1 MKKTTLTI
9 YDQVNVQFSDLD
21 PVIRRAIKQ
30 ELRYFISYAPH
41 TPHYKLGRWDG
52 YEYLFTIGGRTYIY
66 MLERILP
73 ILIDAGWEIDLD
85 DKRPGN
91 QFTFPIIDK
100 DIFSNTT
107 WPKNHK
113 HEGEPI
119 ELMEHQV
126 DALNN
131 FFGDITCT
139 QELPTSAGKTLITAA
154 MSNFIEPYGK
164 SIVIVPNKGLV
175 GQTEEDYKNLGLDVG
190 VYFGD
195 RKELGHTHTIC
206 TWQILNALD
215 RKHKNWVSEEEQPL
229 LDLMAG
235 TICVIVD
242 ECHGAKAKALKNL
255 LSGPLSNVPI
265 RWGLTGTIP
274 KEKFDADIIRC
285 MLGEVIFSIQPKE
298 LQDKGLMAD
307 CDINIIQVKDNM
319 KFSDYHSE
327 YKYLVTDPDRLEWLA
342 KLIKTKIKD
351 NTLILV
357 KNIKTGQL
365 LNELIPGSVF
375 VSGIT
380 KVSDRKET
388 YDNIAVSDENIII
401 ATYGV
406 AAVGINVPRIFNLIL
421 FEPGK
426 SFIRVIQSIGR
437 GLRLA
442 KDKNHVMIW
451 DIASKCKYSNKH
463 LNERKKYYKEKE
475 YPFTIEKVD
484 I

>member
-9 YDQVNVQFSDLD
+9 YDQVNVQFSNLD
-21 PVIRRAIKQ
+21 PVIRREIKQ
-30 ELRYFISYAPH
+30 NLRYFISYAPH

-52 YEYLFTIGGRTYIY
+52 YEYLFSIGAKTYIY
-66 MLERILP
+66 LLDRILP
-73 ILIDAGWEIDLD
+73 ILVENNWEIELD
-85 DKRPGN
+85 DKRPSHS
-91 QFTFPIIDK
+91 FSFPAIDEN
-100 DIFSNTT
+100 IFSDII
-107 WPKNHK
+107 WPANHK
-113 HEGEPI
+113 HEDEPI
-119 ELMEHQV
+119 VLMDHQV

-131 FFGDITCT
+131 FLNDITCI
-139 QELPTSAGKTLITAA
+139 QELPTSAGKTLLTAA
-154 MSNFIEPYGK
+154 MSKFIEPYGK
-164 SIVIVPNKGLV
+164 SIIIVPNKSLV
-175 GQTEEDYKNLGLDVG
+175 RQTEDDYKNLDLDVG

-206 TWQILNALD
+206 TWQILNVLD
-215 RKHKNWVSEEEQPL
+215 KKHKNYIAEEEQPL
-229 LDLMAG
+229 LELMAG
-235 TICVIVD
+235 VICVIVD

-255 LSGPLSNVPI
+255 LSGPLRHVPI

-274 KEKFDADIIRC
+274 KEKYDADLIRC
-285 MLGEVIFSIQPKE
+285 MLGEVIFKIQPKE

-307 CDINIIQVKDNM
+307 CDIQIVQIKDDM

-327 YKYLVTDPDRLEWLA
+327 YKYLVTDPDRLKWLA
-342 KLIKTKIKD
+342 KFINTEIKD

-357 KNIKTGQL
+357 KNIKTGKM
-365 LNELIPGSVF
+365 LNELIPNSIFISGS
-375 VSGIT
+375 T
-380 KVSDRKET
+380 KVEDRKEH
-388 YDNIAVSDENIII
+388 YENIAVSDENIII

-442 KDKNHVMIW
+442 KDKNHVSIW

-463 LNERKKYYKEKE
+463 LNERKKYYREKE
-475 YPFTIEKVD
+475 YPFTLEKIE

>member
-9 YDQVNVQFSDLD
+9 YDQVNVQFSNLD
-21 PVIRRAIKQ
+21 PIIRRAIKQ
-30 ELRYFISYAPH
+30 ELKYFISYAPH

-73 ILIDAGWEIDLD
+73 ILIENNWEIELD

-91 QFTFPIIDK
+91 HFSFPTIDK
-100 DIFSNTT
+100 YIFSDTI
-107 WPKNHK
+107 WPKHHK
-113 HEGEPI
+113 REGESI
-119 ELMEHQV
+119 ELMDHQV
-126 DALNN
+126 TALNN
-131 FFGDITCT
+131 FFNDITCT

-154 MSNFIEPYGK
+154 MSKFIEPYGN
-164 SIVIVPNKGLV
+164 SIVIVPNKSLV
-175 GQTEEDYKNLGLDVG
+175 IQTEDDYKNLGLDVG

-206 TWQILNALD
+206 TWQILNNLD
-215 RKHKNWVSEEEQPL
+215 KQHKNYVLKDEQPL
-229 LDLMAG
+229 LNLLTG
-235 TICVIVD
+235 VVCVIVD

-255 LSGPLSNVPI
+255 LSGALAHVPI

-274 KEKFDADIIRC
+274 KEKYDADIIRC

-307 CDINIIQVKDNM
+307 CDIQIIQIKDKM
-319 KFSDYHSE
+319 KFGDYHSE
-327 YKYLVTDPDRLEWLA
+327 YKYLVTDPDRLMWLS
-342 KLIKTKIKD
+342 KFINTEMKE

-357 KNIKTGQL
+357 KNIKTGEI
-365 LNELIPGSVF
+365 LNELIPNSTF
-375 VSGIT
+375 ISGKI
-380 KVSDRKET
+380 KVEERRET
-388 YDNIAVSDENIII
+388 YDNIAISDENIII

-406 AAVGINVPRIFNLIL
+406 AAIGINVPRIFNLVL

-442 KDKNHVMIW
+442 KDKSHVSIW

-475 YPFTIEKVD
+475 YPFTVEKID